1 MSQARLSRLMVTTQQ
16 VQEKCGMRLNK
27 EWIVGF
33 DLQKAV
39 VASIPRLLNI

>member
-1 MSQARLSRLMVTTQQ
+1 MRQARLSRFMVTTQQ
-16 VQEKCGMRLNK
+16 VQEKCGMRPNK
-27 EWIVGF
+27 EWFVGF